1 MNVDEF
7 RVWRENC
14 RRRLRKQKKI
24 HEQEALEF
32 LLDEDATDLD
42 NEISE
47 STEILIESYER
58 WIGW

>member
-7 RVWRENC
+7 RVWKQNC
-14 RRRLRKQKKI
+14 RRRLRKEKYI
-24 HEQEALEF
+24 HELEALSL
-32 LLDEDATDLD
+32 LLDEDLTDLD
-42 NEISE
+42 NDGEE